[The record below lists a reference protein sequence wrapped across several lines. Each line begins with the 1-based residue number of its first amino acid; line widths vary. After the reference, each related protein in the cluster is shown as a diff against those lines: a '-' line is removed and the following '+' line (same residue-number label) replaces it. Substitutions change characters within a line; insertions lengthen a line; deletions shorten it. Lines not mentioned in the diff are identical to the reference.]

1 MQQNCLLVAAI
12 ASISG
17 HVYNVPTST
26 CPGSGI
32 CGCGWATR
40 FRCQRHDDGTECN
53 CRCCCKFRGGCVWGS
68 AVLPAEVGSSR
79 ASKFYMYDLPAS
91 MNVGIRPSLGRG
103 INRWFHNEAPEVQT
117 ELRLHAILANSSSR
131 TRNPAE
137 AGLFV
142 VPAFP
147 VSFCSATRKRCFT
160 TGTFAGGSSCHQPS

>member
-1 MQQNCLLVAAI
+1 
-12 ASISG
+12 
-17 HVYNVPTST
+17 
-26 CPGSGI
+26 
-32 CGCGWATR
+32 
-40 FRCQRHDDGTECN
+40 
-53 CRCCCKFRGGCVWGS
+53 
-68 AVLPAEVGSSR
+68 
-79 ASKFYMYDLPAS
+79 MYDLPAS

-147 VSFCSATRKRCFT
+147 VSFCSATRKRCFKS
-160 TGTFAGGSSCHQPS
+160 GTFAGGSSCPQYSDVGSDYGCEVGKQVLLQAMWYVKGRCSFREV